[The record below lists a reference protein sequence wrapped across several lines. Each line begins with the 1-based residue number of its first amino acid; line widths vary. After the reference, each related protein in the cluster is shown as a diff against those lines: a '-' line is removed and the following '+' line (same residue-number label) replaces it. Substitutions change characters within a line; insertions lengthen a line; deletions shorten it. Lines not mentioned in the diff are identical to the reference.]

1 MKKIKFRAWEECRRR
16 MHYNAVVGGGNI
28 VFFYTKAINQD
39 YDEDDE
45 PYYYESEDTFY
56 GYGLGSGKIRV
67 MQYTGANDKRG
78 VEIYEGDIV
87 KFESSVPIPEGP
99 DYPKEGQIGVIK
111 YGFCD
116 YYVDAK
122 SPCGFNLDELGDWI
136 VIGNIYENPELLK
149 GR

>member
-1 MKKIKFRAWEECRRR
+1 

-67 MQYTGANDKRG
+67 MQYTGANDKHG
-78 VEIYEGDIV
+78 VEIYESDIV
-87 KFESSVPIPEGP
+87 KFVSRLDDS
-99 DYPKEGQIGVIK
+99 KRIGTVR
-111 YGFCD
+111 YWAG
-116 YYVDAK
+116 DAAFLIECEREIFFLFHDAL
-122 SPCGFNLDELGDWI
+122 SRE
-136 VIGNIYENPELLK
+136 VIGNIYENPEILK
-149 GR
+149 DR